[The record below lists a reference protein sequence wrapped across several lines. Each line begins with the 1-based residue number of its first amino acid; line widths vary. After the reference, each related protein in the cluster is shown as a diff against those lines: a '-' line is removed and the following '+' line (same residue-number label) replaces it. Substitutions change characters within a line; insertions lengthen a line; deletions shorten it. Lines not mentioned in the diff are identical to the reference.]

1 MLNPAPDDKGRDV
14 KTVEDLDI
22 EIDIGEADRKQLEKK
37 LLRKIDLR
45 LMPLMMVIYVLNYL
59 DRNNIAV
66 ARFVQTTPLVT
77 QLH

>member
-1 MLNPAPDDKGRDV
+1 MLNPAPDDKGTNV

-66 ARFVQTTPLVT
+66 ARFVRTSPLVT
-77 QLH
+77 QLR

>member
-1 MLNPAPDDKGRDV
+1 MLNPAPDDKGTDV

-77 QLH
+77 QLR